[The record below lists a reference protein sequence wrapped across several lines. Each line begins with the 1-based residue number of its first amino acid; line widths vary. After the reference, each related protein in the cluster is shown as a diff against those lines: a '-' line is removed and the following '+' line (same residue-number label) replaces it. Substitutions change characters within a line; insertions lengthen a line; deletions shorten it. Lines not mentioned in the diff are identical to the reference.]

1 MNEKEQEKICP
12 LCGQNN
18 NCQHGEVDCW
28 CTKIK
33 ISKYILD
40 MVPDGQKGKA
50 CICKN
55 CIEKYRKN

>member
-1 MNEKEQEKICP
+1 MDKNICP

-18 NCQHGEVDCW
+18 NCQHGQVDCW

-33 ISKYILD
+33 IPKDILD
-40 MVPDGQKGKA
+40 MVPEEKKGKA

-55 CIEKYRKN
+55 CIEKYLKD